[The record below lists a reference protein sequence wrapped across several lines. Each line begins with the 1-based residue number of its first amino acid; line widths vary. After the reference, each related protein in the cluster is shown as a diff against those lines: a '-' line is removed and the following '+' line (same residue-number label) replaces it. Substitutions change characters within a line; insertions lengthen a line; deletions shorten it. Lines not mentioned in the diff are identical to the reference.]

1 MNDSQSFGCNE
12 SFITLREKVV
22 RKLDDKKDRLL
33 RAAKEVFAE
42 KGLEKTTISEIVK
55 KAGMAQGTFYLYFS
69 SKKALIPAI
78 ANDLLQTMLHEIEKE
93 QMSSQNIWDTFHK
106 MITVTFKVTNSYKEV
121 LALCYSGLAIDNT
134 LSEWERI
141 YNPYYS
147 WLADLIATGIRQGA
161 IRQDVN
167 PMVAAKM
174 VIGLVESS
182 AEQMYLFNK
191 LDKPL
196 PEQQEQLFSFIH
208 HALEKR

>member
-1 MNDSQSFGCNE
+1 MKN
-12 SFITLREKVV
+12 
-22 RKLDDKKDRLL
+22 LDDKKSSLL

-42 KGLEKTTISEIVK
+42 KGLDKATISEIVK

-78 ANDLLQTMLHEIEKE
+78 ANDLLQTMLYEIKKE
-93 QMSSQNIWDTFHK
+93 QMHSNDIWDTFHK
-106 MITVTFKVTNSYKEV
+106 MISITFRVTNSYKEV

-147 WLADLIATGIRQGA
+147 WLADLIATGIQQGA
-161 IRQDVN
+161 IRQDVE
-167 PMVAAKM
+167 PMVAARM
-174 VIGLVESS
+174 VIGLIETS

-191 LDKPL
+191 LEKPF
-196 PEQQEQLFSFIH
+196 PEQQEQVFSFIH
-208 HALEKR
+208 HALKRQ

>member
-1 MNDSQSFGCNE
+1 VKN
-12 SFITLREKVV
+12 
-22 RKLDDKKDRLL
+22 LDDKKSCLL

-42 KGLEKTTISEIVK
+42 KGLDKTTISEIVK

-78 ANDLLQTMLHEIEKE
+78 ANDLLQTMLHEIKKE
-93 QMSSQNIWDTFHK
+93 QMLSHDIWDTFHK
-106 MITVTFKVTNSYKEV
+106 MIAVTFQVTNSYKEV
-121 LALCYSGLAIDNT
+121 LALCYSGLAIENT

-147 WLADLIATGIRQGA
+147 WLADLIATGIQQGA
-161 IRQDVN
+161 IRQDVE
-167 PMVAAKM
+167 PMVAARM
-174 VIGLVESS
+174 VIGLIESF

-191 LDKPL
+191 LEKPL

-208 HALEKR
+208 HALEHR

>member
-1 MNDSQSFGCNE
+1 MKN
-12 SFITLREKVV
+12 
-22 RKLDDKKDRLL
+22 LDDKKNRLL

-78 ANDLLQTMLHEIEKE
+78 ANDLLQTMLHEMKKE
-93 QMSSQNIWDTFHK
+93 QKLSHDIWETFHI
-106 MITVTFKVTNSYKEV
+106 MITVTFQVTNSYKEV
-121 LALCYSGLAIDNT
+121 LSLCYSGLAIENT

-147 WLADLIATGIRQGA
+147 WLADLIASGIQQGA
-161 IRQDVN
+161 IRQDVE
-167 PMVAAKM
+167 PMVAARM

-191 LDKPL
+191 LDKSF
-196 PEQQEQLFSFIH
+196 PEEQEQLFSFIH
-208 HALEKR
+208 HALEQR